1 MADARTVPLQLL
13 ITANDAASPELQRL
27 TDALDDLG
35 IETRIIADGM
45 ADSERKAVAAF
56 GAIADSAHS
65 TSEMIEQGLV
75 AALARIES
83 PQGVTDLQRE
93 LQRLQQSGRL
103 SGEEL
108 ERLADA
114 QHQLD
119 RLADAA
125 GRSEAALS
133 QELQRQRIA
142 AQDAAD
148 AADGLGDASGRS
160 TKAFVDHRKASGALG
175 DALSNVADQF
185 GLSGEAFDGLT
196 GQLAKGAAIAL
207 VAKQFMDA
215 NNAADQLAKQFRAMT
230 GDATTAATE
239 IEFLKD
245 VANRWGV
252 AVDALA
258 PAYLRLAAATKG
270 TTAEGEATREMIDDL
285 TAAYMNAGAGVEDI
299 EEAME
304 ILGETFA
311 DGRVSVDDLKEGM
324 QEDMPPAIQAAT
336 TAILENND
344 ALKKMLE
351 SGDAA
356 TEDFMPAFASA
367 LREHIGGSTTQ
378 IDSVSA
384 SFTRTTAALNELM
397 VKIDSVVPLMAV
409 FTGATQGVIKTFET
423 LIGGASMLVDGF
435 ALVGNAVGAAAGA
448 LAMGED
454 VMAAVGE
461 EAERSGASIEKT
473 ALHLIGL
480 KTATEEA
487 TIRQE
492 QMKKELQALREET
505 DPYGAA
511 LEALKK
517 KLEDAAAEFAKTGDV
532 VKLTQAALADF
543 MAAPQQNL
551 NVDGVLK
558 LAAALK
564 AVGNEAEDSGRQ
576 VSEGLGQEL
585 SKLSSQQ
592 LAELERQARSA
603 LAAAS
608 TGSETSRAAFA
619 ELGQV
624 VEGAV
629 LARLQRLGVD
639 GPEALRGIS
648 AEANDA
654 IDDFMALANN
664 ADLSAET
671 IEDAF
676 AGALAKLDNPEELE
690 TFRVNIEELGE
701 AGVLTGEQVDQAML
715 RIQQR
720 MQEVASDPAFA
731 ALSQAMAAIR
741 EETEKG
747 IEAGNRERESLQGR
761 IQSAIELAK
770 ARGDEAEAA
779 RMSAVATKEV
789 VDQSNLRIQ
798 QLQRQQTEIDA
809 HIQRVYAQA
818 QADGVYTD
826 EERKVIAVLQ
836 DKSIAIG
843 HEIQQIEAKL
853 PLQQREAEEAER
865 AAGPIGQLIRLYQQ
879 KVEAAQRE
887 TAAIERSYA
896 GKQRDLDIEIAQ
908 AEAKGNIVQVQELKI
923 EKAQA
928 EADLAQAVADAKG
941 VELQAEIDL
950 IEAKKLALLAEGE
963 LNEATQKKLAQMDE
977 QIAKLKDLQD
987 AEQDKAAS
995 AQAAA
1000 DQEVAAAQAAAKA
1013 LKAEAEAAADA
1024 ERETRRTASAVGFA
1038 AQNFDQL
1045 TEAGKKAWDVFRQT
1059 ELFGQAADAVSQL
1072 TKNFDDLLAAEIET
1086 AARVD
1091 DLAEAYARGGAT
1103 GEAAL
1108 RQLQSLGE
1116 GGADAIEGLTQAGE
1130 AARQK
1135 IEQIK
1140 AAALDAE
1147 TALAAMAQDF
1157 ARQILQIQGDQRA
1170 LLNLEQQD
1178 RLAQLDELYARSGQL
1193 GAEEYQRAK
1202 AQAAALHQLK
1212 LAQLEKED
1220 QSDRAITRLDA
1231 LTDAANRAG
1240 SALRTVSGLSLEPLT
1255 AQADRLAQSFT
1266 RLDEVL

>member
-1 MADARTVPLQLL
+1 MADSRTVPLQLL
-13 ITANDAASPELQRL
+13 ITANDAASPEFQRL
-27 TDALDDLG
+27 TGALNELG
-35 IETRIIADGM
+35 IETQVIVDGM
-45 ADSERKAVAAF
+45 AESERKAVAAF
-56 GAIADSAHS
+56 GAIAESAHS
-65 TSEMIEQGLV
+65 TGEMIEQGLV

-160 TKAFVDHRKASGALG
+160 TKAFVDHRKESGALG
-175 DALSNVADQF
+175 EALSNVADQF
-185 GLSGEAFDGLT
+185 GLSGEAFDALT
-196 GQLAKGAAIAL
+196 GKLAKGAAIAAL
-207 VAKQFMDA
+207 ATGFVNA
-215 NNAADQLAKQFRAMT
+215 NREADLLAQQFRAMT

-252 AVDALA
+252 AVKALA

-270 TTAEGEATREMIDDL
+270 TTAEGEATRKMIDDL

-336 TAILENND
+336 TAILDNND
-344 ALKKMLE
+344 ALKRMLE

-356 TEDFMPAFASA
+356 TEDFMPAFAAA
-367 LREHIGGSTTQ
+367 LREHIGGSTTH

-384 SFTRTTAALNELM
+384 AFTRTTTALNELY
-397 VKIDSVVPLMAV
+397 VIPLVALFDS
-409 FTGATQGVIKTFET
+409 ATQGVIKTFET

-435 ALVGNAVGAAAGA
+435 ALAGNAVGAAAGA
-448 LAMGED
+448 LATGED

-461 EAERSGASIEKT
+461 EAERSGASIGKT

-487 TIRQE
+487 ALRQE

-532 VKLTQAALADF
+532 VKLTQEALADF

-585 SKLSSQQ
+585 AKLSSQQ

-603 LAAAS
+603 MAAAS
-608 TGSETSRAAFA
+608 EGSETSRAVFA

-624 VEGAV
+624 VEGVV

-648 AEANDA
+648 AEADAA
-654 IDDFMALANN
+654 IDDFMALASN

-676 AGALAKLDNPEELE
+676 AAALAKLDNPEELE
-690 TFRVNIEELGE
+690 TFQANIEELGK
-701 AGVLTGEQVDQAML
+701 AGVLTGEQVDQAL
-715 RIQQR
+715 LQIQQR

-731 ALSQAMAAIR
+731 ALNQALAAIR

-747 IEAGNRERESLQGR
+747 IKTGNRERESLQGR
-761 IQSAIELAK
+761 IQGAIELAK

-779 RMSAVATKEV
+779 RLSAVATKDV
-789 VDQSNLRIQ
+789 VDQSERHIQ

-809 HIQRVYAQA
+809 HIERVYAQA

-826 EERKVIAVLQ
+826 EERKVVEALQ

-843 HEIQQIEAKL
+843 HDIQQIEAKL
-853 PLQQREAEEAER
+853 PLQQREAEEAAR
-865 AAGPIGQLIRLYQQ
+865 AAGLIGQLVRLYED
-879 KVEAAQRE
+879 KAEAAGRE
-887 TAAIERSYA
+887 TSAIERSYA
-896 GKQRDLDIEIAQ
+896 GKVRDLKTEIAQ
-908 AEAKGNIVQVQELKI
+908 AEAKGEAVKVQELKI
-923 EKAQA
+923 EKAELEA
-928 EADLAQAVADAKG
+928 EAAQALADAMAAQMA
-941 VELQAEIDL
+941 VEIEAL
-950 IEAKKLALLAEGE
+950 EAKKLDILVSDQSTKAKEKEIAKIDELIAKKREQADAAKDTADQAKAAVEGEKQAAEATKQAGDEAEKTTAKVKALAVAWAEFGGVMASGFGIDGIRKFNLVISDIQRAIDQANTAAQRLADEGLGSITGGANNAAIQVENMARALDESQSYLNDAARAASNNLRTALKQAREEAEG
-963 LNEATQKKLAQMDE
+963 LAQSM
-977 QIAKLKDLQD
+977 AGM
-987 AEQDKAAS
+987 AEDFR
-995 AQAAA
+995 
-1000 DQEVAAAQAAAKA
+1000 
-1013 LKAEAEAAADA
+1013 
-1024 ERETRRTASAVGFA
+1024 RE
-1038 AQNFDQL
+1038 
-1045 TEAGKKAWDVFRQT
+1045 
-1059 ELFGQAADAVSQL
+1059 
-1072 TKNFDDLLAAEIET
+1072 
-1086 AARVD
+1086 
-1091 DLAEAYARGGAT
+1091 
-1103 GEAAL
+1103 
-1108 RQLQSLGE
+1108 
-1116 GGADAIEGLTQAGE
+1116 
-1130 AARQK
+1130 
-1135 IEQIK
+1135 
-1140 AAALDAE
+1140 
-1147 TALAAMAQDF
+1147 
-1157 ARQILQIQGDQRA
+1157 ILQMQGDQRA
-1170 LLNLEQQD
+1170 LAELDYQDNL
-1178 RLAQLDELYARSGQL
+1178 AKLDELHQRAGDLSDD
-1193 GAEEYQRAK
+1193 EYQQAVKQAEALHRLKLQQLAEQ
-1202 AQAAALHQLK
+1202 QAAASRPTSSSSSASSASASAPAASGVAKTYELK
-1212 LAQLEKED
+1212 LSGAGK
-1220 QSDRAITRLDA
+1220 A
-1231 LTDAANRAG
+1231 LTAYTDTDPSAFLSAMEDAQRV
-1240 SALRTVSGLSLEPLT
+1240 T
-1255 AQADRLAQSFT
+1255 
-1266 RLDEVL
+1266 